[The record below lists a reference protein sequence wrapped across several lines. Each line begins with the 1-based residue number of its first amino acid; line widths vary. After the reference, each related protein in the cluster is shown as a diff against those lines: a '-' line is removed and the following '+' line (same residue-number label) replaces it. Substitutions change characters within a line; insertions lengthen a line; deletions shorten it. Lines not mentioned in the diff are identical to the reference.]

1 MFLFA
6 YLDFALVHVTKTLKL
21 AKMAFVQSWLAGR
34 VLGYTVYWG
43 YLI

>member
-6 YLDFALVHVTKTLKL
+6 YLDFVLVHATKTLKL
-21 AKMAFVQSWLAGR
+21 AKMASVQGWLAGR
-34 VLGYTVYWG
+34 VLGYTVYSG